1 MTGDPTATADGVRA
15 LRWPGVALLALLGAC
30 AHDVSLKGPPERVW
44 ASSRGLDA
52 AASCILRALDEH
64 GRSGSA
70 LAPGITHERRVI
82 TPGKVYEIRPEQQ
95 LAVTNE
101 RYFVRLEKID
111 DRITRISLFLQ
122 SPWKKEL
129 TRAVAPCGKA

>member
-1 MTGDPTATADGVRA
+1 MTRGLTATADRARA
-15 LRWPGVALLALLGAC
+15 LRWLGVALFALLGAC
-30 AHDVSLKGPPERVW
+30 ARDMSLSGPPERVW
-44 ASSRGLDA
+44 ASSRGLDD

-70 LAPGITHERRVI
+70 IAPGITHERRVI

-129 TRAVAPCGKA
+129 TRAVAPCGKG